1 MCIRDRLLCRGRG
14 HGDLSLNDTAMEQD
28 QPITVGHGKVGIMEG
43 DKAATLLAVNAV
55 TDKAQ
60 HMVAIGEIQG
70 AVRFI
75 HEHYRTAPC
84 TMLRDVYK
92 RQQEVR
98 QNGPSRTPAPTDGY
112 R

>member
-1 MCIRDRLLCRGRG
+1 
-14 HGDLSLNDTAMEQD
+14 MEQD
-28 QPITVGHGKVGIMEG
+28 QPITVGHGKVRIMEG

-75 HEHYRTAPC
+75 HEHYRSLLYHAAS
-84 TMLRDVYK
+84 
-92 RQQEVR
+92 QQHQLLLPLTQGTEIYICPVG
-98 QNGPSRTPAPTDGY
+98 QTETPQY
-112 R
+112 C